1 MESPRKCRATGAPI
15 WSARRCRISSR
26 SGEKAYVC
34 HQHITPSPTV
44 GPRPR
49 SSQPSGSSGPQ
60 GSLDTDLATRALLQ
74 YLNTP
79 LHDFHISPA
88 QMLCGRQLRDS
99 VPTLRRHHLISREWG
114 NYLRHR
120 ERHITRNMERMEAR
134 HERTAHTLTP
144 ISVGQHVRVQ
154 NPTSGQ
160 WDRTGTIKDT
170 ERPRQYIVRMDG
182 SG

>member
-1 MESPRKCRATGAPI
+1 
-15 WSARRCRISSR
+15 
-26 SGEKAYVC
+26 
-34 HQHITPSPTV
+34 
-44 GPRPR
+44 
-49 SSQPSGSSGPQ
+49 
-60 GSLDTDLATRALLQ
+60 
-74 YLNTP
+74 
-79 LHDFHISPA
+79 
-88 QMLCGRQLRDS
+88 
-99 VPTLRRHHLISREWG
+99 
-114 NYLRHR
+114 
-120 ERHITRNMERMEAR
+120 MERMEAR